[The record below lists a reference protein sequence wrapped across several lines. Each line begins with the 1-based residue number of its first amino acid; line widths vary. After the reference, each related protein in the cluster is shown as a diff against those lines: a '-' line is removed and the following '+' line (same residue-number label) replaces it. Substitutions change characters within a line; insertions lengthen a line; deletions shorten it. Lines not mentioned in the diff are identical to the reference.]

1 MPTGDCFHCHKP
13 GHWANRCP
21 LKSTTTITT
30 VAADSPPVIHCPCD
44 RACVVLTSRTVKN
57 PNRRFYKCSAVPSC
71 GFFKWCDKVSI
82 ESQPVVSINPT
93 CPCGSGPCRRVTV
106 TEGPNAHRSYFVCC
120 IKKGFGACGF
130 FQWENDAQIP
140 SEQVGLG
147 GSPCSTLSEFSDD
160 FNSLPIIDLS
170 SDASVNQESKD
181 VVSLETGE
189 KVLPSLAP
197 EHNETQL
204 KDLGNYY
211 TTNSNEGYALEVEVA
226 EATSLSKNIIN
237 PVSNKPTSQSTTS
250 IETEAS
256 FSGCSSLMD
265 LIEQY
270 NSERL
275 HFESVSMQHVD
286 ALTAFTGSYKILESL
301 RDTARN
307 QSKQLIEVEKQVK
320 FYEAKTSEFAASLE
334 EVCGEMTISQNK
346 MVETARR
353 VVKEMSGKEIC
364 SSEDDK
370 KLKGTRK

>member
-21 LKSTTTITT
+21 LKSTPTITT

-44 RACVVLTSRTVKN
+44 RACVVLTSKTVKN
-57 PNRRFYKCSAVPSC
+57 PNRRFYKCSAVKSLSLSELLPSLSTDLC
-71 GFFKWCDKVSI
+71 RHFR
-82 ESQPVVSINPT
+82 SQAANFSNGAT
-93 CPCGSGPCRRVTV
+93 KRVTV
-106 TEGPNAHRSYFVCC
+106 TEGPNANRSYFVCC

-147 GSPCSTLSEFSDD
+147 GSTLSEFSDD
-160 FNSLPIIDLS
+160 VNSLTIVDLS

-189 KVLPSLAP
+189 KVPSSLAP
-197 EHNETQL
+197 KHNETQL
-204 KDLGNYY
+204 MDLCNYY
-211 TTNSNEGYALEVEVA
+211 TTNSNEGYALEVA
-226 EATSLSKNIIN
+226 EATSLSQNIIN
-237 PVSNKPTSQSTTS
+237 PVSNKPTSQSATS

-270 NSERL
+270 NSLKL
-275 HFESVSMQHVD
+275 HFESVSMKHVD

-307 QSKQLIEVEKQVK
+307 QSKRVIEVEKQVK

-334 EVCGEMTISQNK
+334 EVCGEMTKSQSK

-353 VVKEMSGKEIC
+353 VVKELSGKEIC

>member
-21 LKSTTTITT
+21 LKSTPTITT

-44 RACVVLTSRTVKN
+44 RACVVLTSKTVKN

-71 GFFKWCDKVSI
+71 EFFKWCDQVSI
-82 ESQPVVSINPT
+82 ESQPVVSVNPT

-106 TEGPNAHRSYFVCC
+106 TEGPNANRSYFVCC

-130 FQWENDAQIP
+130 FQLENDAQIP
-140 SEQVGLG
+140 SEQVGLVG
-147 GSPCSTLSEFSDD
+147 STLSEFSDD
-160 FNSLPIIDLS
+160 VNSLTIVDLS

-189 KVLPSLAP
+189 KVPSSLAAK
-197 EHNETQL
+197 HNETQL
-204 KDLGNYY
+204 MDLCNYY
-211 TTNSNEGYALEVEVA
+211 TTNSNEGYALEVA
-226 EATSLSKNIIN
+226 EATSLSQNIIN
-237 PVSNKPTSQSTTS
+237 PVSNKPTSQSATS

-270 NSERL
+270 NSLKL
-275 HFESVSMQHVD
+275 HFESVSMKHVD

-307 QSKQLIEVEKQVK
+307 QSKRVIEVEKQVK

-334 EVCGEMTISQNK
+334 EVCGEMTKSQSK

-353 VVKEMSGKEIC
+353 VVKELSGKEIC

-370 KLKGTRK
+370 KLKGE